1 MVSLVCMTWVASAQ
15 NRTATGVV
23 NDNIGPVIGAGVVV
37 AGTNNGAITD
47 VDGSFTLN
55 NVPVGSTL
63 VVSCI
68 GYETVEVVFNGQP
81 VKVTL
86 REDSELLD
94 EVVVTALGITREK
107 KSLGYAVQDVKA
119 EELTRGGGVTLT
131 DALMGKVA
139 GLSINNSATGAG
151 GSTRVVLR
159 GNSSLSDNNS
169 PLYVVDGVPYDNGGT
184 PGADQAGLWG
194 SIDHQGGAFDI
205 NPEDIE
211 SVSVLKGATAAALY
225 GSRAGNGVILI
236 TTKKG
241 GKANKKIG
249 ISYSGKFTW
258 SPVSYFPNMQNVYGQ
273 GSLGQYDAQSTGS
286 WGPALSA
293 STMVANWWD
302 GSTQI
307 PFMGDANPWT
317 EFYRTGSSQSN
328 NVTIAGGNQ
337 DNPFRLTLGYDNTN
351 SVVKTSNIKRTSV
364 DFVTSNKITD
374 WLKLDLKANYV
385 NTAGNNRQPRGA
397 YGSSFNIITMPRNIR
412 MADLAAHWLD
422 EIAAAS
428 GPGYEA
434 QINWHEVSPNC
445 QNPYFIQSNL
455 DAGDVQNKFFGVGS
469 ITINFTKNLS
479 LKVKEGLTWAGVTD
493 KTKRL
498 YDTSGFNWPEF
509 SMKTTTTF
517 ENNLEGLLS
526 YNNKWGDFD
535 FGASLGGNIM
545 HYKQEVLRALAK
557 NIPFPGAYYVSAGS
571 LDGDTWNS
579 IYEKQINS
587 IYAFANLGWKNFLYL
602 DVTARNDWS
611 STLPKANRSYFYPSV
626 SGVVVFT
633 QPLIDAGIMDDNV
646 FSFGKLRASW
656 AEVGKD
662 TNPYVTS
669 TQLWPAGDYFGIYS
683 AGNYWS
689 KGNPILRPERTRSTE
704 IGLELSFFKNRLHL
718 DYAFY
723 TNNSYDQIL
732 SPRTSQ
738 ATGYIFCAINAG
750 NVLNKG
756 MELTISGT
764 PVQTKEFVW
773 ESSLNVA
780 GNRGKM
786 TNFPQ
791 GLTAMYVTDVQYG
804 TAKAGTIKDGCFMGI
819 AGYKFVRD
827 DNGEIILDKNGFP
840 THTGDYVEVGN
851 REATFTGGFNN
862 TFSWKGFTLNML
874 WEFRVGGDVYNGTK
888 YAMTQS
894 GVSQFSADIRNQP
907 LTISGVDSKGN
918 PVTNT
923 WEPDKVYS
931 FNGVQ
936 KLGVN
941 IIQDYYTNYYPYETS
956 NYITSVNLLR
966 LRNLSLT
973 YDVPTKALS
982 KLGFIKRAAF
992 TLSANN
998 LLLFT
1003 NYEGDPEVAAAGA
1016 GVGGSSSVGFD
1027 YCGVPAMSG
1036 MSFGVNLTF

>member
-1 MVSLVCMTWVASAQ
+1 MFKKLQSVLLMVILVSMSWVASAQ
-15 NRTATGVV
+15 NQTAKGVV
-23 NDNIGPVIGAGVVV
+23 VDNIGPVVGAGVVV

-55 NVPVGSTL
+55 NVPNGATL

-81 VKVTL
+81 INVTL
-86 REDSELLD
+86 REDSELLE
-94 EVVVTALGITREK
+94 EVVVTALGISREK

-258 SPVSYFPNMQNVYGQ
+258 SPVSYFPSMQNVYGQ
-273 GSLGQYDAQSTGS
+273 GSLGQYDAQGTGS
-286 WGPALSA
+286 WGPAMNA

-307 PFMGDANPWT
+307 PFMGDANPWK
-317 EFYRTGSSQSN
+317 EFYRTGNSQSN

-469 ITINFTKNLS
+469 ITINFTKNLT

-535 FGASLGGNIM
+535 FGASVGGNIM

-626 SGVVVFT
+626 SVSYLLTGMLDEMGVDYNKDV
-633 QPLIDAGIMDDNV
+633 LDY
-646 FSFGKLRASW
+646 GKFRASW
-656 AEVGKD
+656 AKVGKD
-662 TNPYVTS
+662 TDPYQLETLLGTTSGVNDLAYVTYP
-669 TQLWPAGDYFGIYS
+669 TTLAN
-683 AGNYWS
+683 ANL
-689 KGNPILRPERTRSTE
+689 KPEMVTSWEVGTE
-704 IGLELSFFKNRLHL
+704 WHFFKNRLGF
-718 DYAFY
+718 DITYY
-723 TNNSYDQIL
+723 NSTTKNQVMKIALPYSSGVQN
-732 SPRTSQ
+732 Q
-738 ATGYIFCAINAG
+738 WINAG
-750 NVLNKG
+750 NIKNQGIELQLNGDFIRTRDITFGATLNLAKNWNKVV
-756 MELTISGT
+756 ELYHDKAMGIDVDRYSLGNINFSSSGDGT
-764 PVQTKEFVW
+764 VYAIEGRSMGT
-773 ESSLNVA
+773 L
-780 GNRGKM
+780 
-786 TNFPQ
+786 
-791 GLTAMYVTDVQYG
+791 YG
-804 TAKAGTIKDGCFMGI
+804 T
-819 AGYKFVRD
+819 GYKYDEKGNKVIG
-827 DNGEIILDKNGFP
+827 DNGLPVVESNKEIASVAPN
-840 THTGDYVEVGN
+840 
-851 REATFTGGFNN
+851 FTGSFGLNFA
-862 TFSWKGFTLNML
+862 WKG
-874 WEFRVGGDVYNGTK
+874 
-888 YAMTQS
+888 
-894 GVSQFSADIRNQP
+894 
-907 LTISGVDSKGN
+907 
-918 PVTNT
+918 
-923 WEPDKVYS
+923 
-931 FNGVQ
+931 
-936 KLGVN
+936 
-941 IIQDYYTNYYPYETS
+941 
-956 NYITSVNLLR
+956 
-966 LRNLSLT
+966 
-973 YDVPTKALS
+973 
-982 KLGFIKRAAF
+982 
-992 TLSANN
+992 LSANA
-998 LLLFT
+998 LFSFQQGGSLYSAT
-1003 NYEGDPEVAAAGA
+1003 EYMMVHSGTALRTADRADRVIEGVTEAGA
-1016 GVGGSSSVGFD
+1016 KNTVSVTAENFWKNIPMEECVYDASFLKLSELSISYSLPKKWLERTFNGYVDNVRISAVGSNLFYLVKHTPGTTPDGALTENSLMATAFDLCPYPATRNFGFAINI
-1027 YCGVPAMSG
+1027 G
-1036 MSFGVNLTF
+1036 F

>member
-1 MVSLVCMTWVASAQ
+1 MFKKLQSALLMALMVTFTFVASAQ
-15 NRTATGVV
+15 NRTAKGVV
-23 NDNIGPVIGAGVVV
+23 SDNIGPVAGAGVVV

-47 VDGSFTLN
+47 LDGSFTLN
-55 NVPVGSTL
+55 NVPVGAT
-63 VVSCI
+63 VNVSCI
-68 GYETVEVVFNGQP
+68 GYADASFVFDGSP
-81 VKVTL
+81 VNIVLK
-86 REDSELLD
+86 EDSELLD

-139 GLSINNSATGAG
+139 GLMINNSATGAG

-626 SGVVVFT
+626 SLSYLLTGMLDELGVDYNKDV
-633 QPLIDAGIMDDNV
+633 LDY
-646 FSFGKLRASW
+646 GKFRASW
-656 AEVGKD
+656 AKVGKD
-662 TNPYVTS
+662 TDPYQLETLLGTTSGVNDLAYVTYP
-669 TQLWPAGDYFGIYS
+669 TTLAN
-683 AGNYWS
+683 ANL
-689 KGNPILRPERTRSTE
+689 KPEMVTSWEVGTE
-704 IGLELSFFKNRLHL
+704 WHFFKNRLGF
-718 DYAFY
+718 DITYY
-723 TNNSYDQIL
+723 NSTTKNQVMKIALPYSSGVQN
-732 SPRTSQ
+732 Q
-738 ATGYIFCAINAG
+738 WINAG
-750 NVLNKG
+750 NIKNQGIELQLNGDFIRTRDITFGATLNLAKNWNKVV
-756 MELTISGT
+756 ELYHDKAMGIDVDRYSLGNINFSSSGDGT
-764 PVQTKEFVW
+764 VYAIEGRSMGT
-773 ESSLNVA
+773 L
-780 GNRGKM
+780 
-786 TNFPQ
+786 
-791 GLTAMYVTDVQYG
+791 YG
-804 TAKAGTIKDGCFMGI
+804 T
-819 AGYKFVRD
+819 GYKYDEKGNKVIG
-827 DNGEIILDKNGFP
+827 DNGLPVVESNKEIASVAPN
-840 THTGDYVEVGN
+840 
-851 REATFTGGFNN
+851 FTGSFGLNFA
-862 TFSWKGFTLNML
+862 WKG
-874 WEFRVGGDVYNGTK
+874 
-888 YAMTQS
+888 
-894 GVSQFSADIRNQP
+894 
-907 LTISGVDSKGN
+907 
-918 PVTNT
+918 
-923 WEPDKVYS
+923 
-931 FNGVQ
+931 
-936 KLGVN
+936 
-941 IIQDYYTNYYPYETS
+941 
-956 NYITSVNLLR
+956 
-966 LRNLSLT
+966 
-973 YDVPTKALS
+973 
-982 KLGFIKRAAF
+982 
-992 TLSANN
+992 LSANA
-998 LLLFT
+998 LFSFQQGGSLYSAT
-1003 NYEGDPEVAAAGA
+1003 EYMMVHSGTALRTADRADRVIEGVTEAGA
-1016 GVGGSSSVGFD
+1016 KNTVSVTAENFWKNIPMEECVYDASFLKLSELSISYSLPKKWLERTFNGYVDNVRISAVGSNLFYLVKHTPGTTPDGALTENSLMATAFDLCPYPATRNFGFAINI
-1027 YCGVPAMSG
+1027 G
-1036 MSFGVNLTF
+1036 F

>member
-1 MVSLVCMTWVASAQ
+1 MFKKLQSVLLMVILVSVSWVASAQ
-15 NRTATGVV
+15 NRTAKGVV
-23 NDNIGPVIGAGVVV
+23 VDNIGPVVGAGVVV

-47 VDGSFTLN
+47 ADGSFTLN
-55 NVPVGSTL
+55 NVPTGATL

-81 VKVTL
+81 VNVTL

-258 SPVSYFPNMQNVYGQ
+258 SPVSYFPSMQNVYGQ
-273 GSLGQYDAQSTGS
+273 GSLGQYDAQGTGS
-286 WGPALSA
+286 WGPAMNA
-293 STMVANWWD
+293 STVVANWWD

-307 PFMGDANPWT
+307 PFMGDANPWK
-317 EFYRTGSSQSN
+317 EFYRTGNSQSN

-469 ITINFTKNLS
+469 ITINFTKNLT

-535 FGASLGGNIM
+535 FGASVGGNIM

-626 SGVVVFT
+626 SVSYLLTGMLDELGVDYNKDV
-633 QPLIDAGIMDDNV
+633 LDY
-646 FSFGKLRASW
+646 GKFRASW
-656 AEVGKD
+656 AKVGKD
-662 TNPYVTS
+662 TDPYQLETLLGTTSGVNDLAYVTYP
-669 TQLWPAGDYFGIYS
+669 TTLAN
-683 AGNYWS
+683 ANL
-689 KGNPILRPERTRSTE
+689 KPEMVTSWEVGTE
-704 IGLELSFFKNRLHL
+704 WHFFKNRLGF
-718 DYAFY
+718 DITYY
-723 TNNSYDQIL
+723 NSTTKNQVMKIALPYSSGVQN
-732 SPRTSQ
+732 Q
-738 ATGYIFCAINAG
+738 WINAG
-750 NVLNKG
+750 NIKNQGIELQLNGDFIRTRDITFGATLNLAKNWNKVV
-756 MELTISGT
+756 ELYHDKAMGIDVDRYSLGNINFSSSGDGT
-764 PVQTKEFVW
+764 VYAIEGRSMGT
-773 ESSLNVA
+773 L
-780 GNRGKM
+780 
-786 TNFPQ
+786 
-791 GLTAMYVTDVQYG
+791 YG
-804 TAKAGTIKDGCFMGI
+804 T
-819 AGYKFVRD
+819 GYKYDEKGNKVIG
-827 DNGEIILDKNGFP
+827 DNGLPVVESNKEIASVAPN
-840 THTGDYVEVGN
+840 
-851 REATFTGGFNN
+851 FTGSFGLNFA
-862 TFSWKGFTLNML
+862 WKG
-874 WEFRVGGDVYNGTK
+874 
-888 YAMTQS
+888 
-894 GVSQFSADIRNQP
+894 
-907 LTISGVDSKGN
+907 
-918 PVTNT
+918 
-923 WEPDKVYS
+923 
-931 FNGVQ
+931 
-936 KLGVN
+936 
-941 IIQDYYTNYYPYETS
+941 
-956 NYITSVNLLR
+956 
-966 LRNLSLT
+966 
-973 YDVPTKALS
+973 
-982 KLGFIKRAAF
+982 
-992 TLSANN
+992 LSANA
-998 LLLFT
+998 LFSFQQGGSLYSAT
-1003 NYEGDPEVAAAGA
+1003 EYMMVHSGTALRTADRADRVIEGVTEAGA
-1016 GVGGSSSVGFD
+1016 KNTVSVTAENFWKNIPMEECVYDASFLKLSELSISYSLPKKWLERTFNGYVDNVRISAVGSNLFYLVKHTPGTTPDGALTENSLMATAFDLCPYPATRNFGFAINI
-1027 YCGVPAMSG
+1027 G
-1036 MSFGVNLTF
+1036 F

>member
-1 MVSLVCMTWVASAQ
+1 MFKKLQSVLLMAAMACMTLVASAQ

-81 VKVTL
+81 VNVTL

-169 PLYVVDGVPYDNGGT
+169 PLYVVDGVPYDNGGM

-194 SIDHQGGAFDI
+194 SVDHQGGAFDI

-258 SPVSYFPNMQNVYGQ
+258 SPVSYFPSMQNTYGQ
-273 GSLGQYDAQSTGS
+273 GTLGAYDKNATGS
-286 WGPALSA
+286 WGAVMSA
-293 STMVANWWD
+293 SKMEDNWWD
-302 GSTQI
+302 GTTKI
-307 PFMGDANPWT
+307 PYLGTANPWT
-317 EFYRTGSSQSN
+317 EFYRTGNSQSN

-374 WLKLDLKANYV
+374 WLKVDLKANYV
-385 NTAGNNRQPRGA
+385 NTTGANRQPRGA
-397 YGSSFNIITMPRNIR
+397 YGSSFNILTMPRSIR
-412 MADLAAHWLD
+412 MSDLAEHWLN
-422 EIAAAS
+422 EANAAA

-434 QINWHEVSPNC
+434 QINWYEVSPNN
-445 QNPYFIQSNL
+445 QNPYFIQNNL
-455 DAGDVQNKFFGVGS
+455 QNGDVQHKFFGVGS
-469 ITINFTKNLS
+469 ITINFSKHLTFK
-479 LKVKEGLTWAGVTD
+479 LKDGITWVDATD

-509 SMKTTTTF
+509 NMKKTTTY

-545 HYKQEVLRALAK
+545 YYKQEALRADAK
-557 NIPFPGAYYVSAGS
+557 NIPYFGAYYVAAGT

-587 IYAFANLGWKNFLYL
+587 IYAFANLGWKNFLFL

-626 SGVVVFT
+626 SLSYLLTGMLDELGVDYNKDV
-633 QPLIDAGIMDDNV
+633 LDY
-646 FSFGKLRASW
+646 GKFRASW
-656 AEVGKD
+656 AKVGKD
-662 TNPYVTS
+662 TDPYQLETLLGTTSGVNGMGYITYPTTRANANLKPEMVTS
-669 TQLWPAGDYFGIYS
+669 WEVG
-683 AGNYWS
+683 
-689 KGNPILRPERTRSTE
+689 TE
-704 IGLELSFFKNRLHL
+704 WHFFKNRLGIDLTYYHSNTKNQVMRIAL
-718 DYAFY
+718 PYSSGVQ
-723 TNNSYDQIL
+723 NQW
-732 SPRTSQ
+732 
-738 ATGYIFCAINAG
+738 INAG
-750 NVLNKG
+750 NIQNQGIEIQLNGDFIRTRDITFGATFNFAKNWNKVVELYHDASMGIDMDRYSLGNINFSSSGDGTVYAMEGRQIGTLFGTGYKYDDKG
-756 MELTISGT
+756 NKIIGENGLPVIESNKEIASVAPNFTGSFGLNFAWKGLAVNALFSFQSGGSLYSATEYMMLHSGT
-764 PVQTKEFVW
+764 ALRTADRSDRVIEGVT
-773 ESSLNVA
+773 ESGA
-780 GNRGKM
+780 R
-786 TNFPQ
+786 
-791 GLTAMYVTDVQYG
+791 
-804 TAKAGTIKDGCFMGI
+804 
-819 AGYKFVRD
+819 
-827 DNGEIILDKNGFP
+827 
-840 THTGDYVEVGN
+840 
-851 REATFTGGFNN
+851 N
-862 TFSWKGFTLNML
+862 T
-874 WEFRVGGDVYNGTK
+874 V
-888 YAMTQS
+888 
-894 GVSQFSADIRNQP
+894 
-907 LTISGVDSKGN
+907 
-918 PVTNT
+918 PVTAQNY
-923 WEPDKVYS
+923 WNNIPMEECVYDAS
-931 FNGVQ
+931 YLKLSELSIAYSLPKKWLERTFNGYVDNVRISAVGSNLFYFL
-936 KLGVN
+936 KHTPGTTPDGALTENSLLATAFDLCPYPATRNFGFAIN
-941 IIQDYYTNYYPYETS
+941 I
-956 NYITSVNLLR
+956 
-966 LRNLSLT
+966 
-973 YDVPTKALS
+973 
-982 KLGFIKRAAF
+982 GF
-992 TLSANN
+992 
-998 LLLFT
+998 
-1003 NYEGDPEVAAAGA
+1003 
-1016 GVGGSSSVGFD
+1016 
-1027 YCGVPAMSG
+1027 
-1036 MSFGVNLTF
+1036 